1 MNKPAKQPGRDDS
14 PISRRDA
21 YTEFLKSKFWRDLRQ
36 RKLLLNPLCQIPD
49 CGLCARDVHHVFY
62 RPDWFDTQ
70 IGDLLSVCGIH
81 HRKIH
86 GIPEPPPVPR
96 AIAHHR
102 EPPPLPTRGQGKT
115 KTQVMDALYS
125 RRHPPRLKLSKRQ
138 KRFLKRWNKTKR
150 AKELRRESRGNAAYQ
165 VLMERGRL

>member
-1 MNKPAKQPGRDDS
+1 MNKFAKQPWRDDS

-49 CGLCARDVHHVFY
+49 CGLCARDAHHVFY
-62 RPDWFDTQ
+62 RANWEDTQ

-86 GIPEPPPVPR
+86 HIPEPPK
-96 AIAHHR
+96 
-102 EPPPLPTRGQGKT
+102 PTRRRVIKPTHISKAQ
-115 KTQVMDALYS
+115 QRDLS
-125 RRHPPRLKLSKRQ
+125 RRARIKSHAYWRKRR
-138 KRFLKRWNKTKR
+138 K
-150 AKELRRESRGNAAYQ
+150 GGGAYQ
-165 VLMERGRL
+165 NLMNRGRL